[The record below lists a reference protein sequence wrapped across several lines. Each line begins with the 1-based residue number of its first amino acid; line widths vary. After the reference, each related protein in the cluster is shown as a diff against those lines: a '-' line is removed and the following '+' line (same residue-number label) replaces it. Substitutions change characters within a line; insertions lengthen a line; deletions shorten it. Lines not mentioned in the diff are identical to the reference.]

1 MLTSRVEATK
11 MDHSA
16 TATDLSQKKTHRTPV
31 SPRAKADPKP
41 KPPPTEA
48 EISLDLISKLVSV
61 SKVLTLNSKHFMRD
75 IDTIKS
81 VYSEDII
88 EVRVLDP
95 LAIAVELKEILF
107 EKDDSLEKVL
117 SGSGTLMELW
127 TSQVYADLEED
138 EAVKKLTE
146 DFEALNKIMLSKSYK
161 TFLKA

>member
-1 MLTSRVEATK
+1 MDNPTSAP
-11 MDHSA
+11 A
-16 TATDLSQKKTHRTPV
+16 QKKSQPRG
-31 SPRAKADPKP
+31 PRAKVDPKP

-48 EISLDLISKLVSV
+48 EISLDLISKLVSI
-61 SKVLTLNSKHFMRD
+61 SKILSLNSKHFMRD

-88 EVRVLDP
+88 EERVLDP
-95 LAIAVELKEILF
+95 LAIAVELKEILI

-117 SGSGTLMELW
+117 AGNGTLMELW
-127 TSQVYADLEED
+127 TAQVYADREED

-146 DFEALNKIMLSKSYK
+146 DFEALNKVMLSKSYK